1 MVTLSAVPWR
11 TRRAP
16 QTGAAVSPAEAPA
29 TEPDQAGAASAREQ
43 RRFARAD
50 RAGTA
55 AAANDRFL
63 DVVVIVSVVVFVV
76 LVMGFGMLVLQNA
89 LQG

>member
-16 QTGAAVSPAEAPA
+16 QAGAAVSPAEAPA
-29 TEPDQAGAASAREQ
+29 TEPDQAGASAREQ

-89 LQG
+89 LQS